1 MTILALVLLLGV
13 LIAAGQPIAFALGTI
28 GGVALVWFNLPINL
42 VGQTIYSV
50 LDNTAWAAIP
60 LYLMMGELLVRSGI
74 AKDLYSAI
82 HVWTRHIPGGLGV
95 ATILTAAIFAAV
107 SGTSIGTVAALA
119 AVTVPE
125 MIARGYRRSF
135 AYGCLA
141 ASGTLG
147 ILIPPS
153 ITMIIYGMV
162 TEESI
167 PKLFLAG
174 VIPGILLAA
183 VMCAYCV
190 FYSLLYQREVL
201 EPRASWRERL
211 RKSSSAGW
219 GIGLIALVLG
229 GLYAGFFTVTES
241 AAFGALAS
249 LMLAL
254 IVYRSLNWSSFL
266 SAIRNTVLSSC
277 MILTIIALATL
288 FGSAINVLH
297 IPQDVSAAILDW
309 DISGSAVIIF
319 FNLILFVMGQFLD
332 VPSIM
337 LITLPIFHPAVTGL
351 EFDAIWF
358 AVIMTMN
365 MEVATITP
373 PVGLNIYVLKG
384 AVQDAELKEIVVG
397 CLPFVG
403 LIIAVMI
410 VVGVFPE
417 LALWLPRII

>member
-1 MTILALVLLLGV
+1 MTILALVVFLGV
-13 LIAAGQPIAFALGTI
+13 LIAAGQPIAFALGAI
-28 GGVALVWFNLPINL
+28 GVVALVWFNLPTNL

-60 LYLMMGELLVRSGI
+60 LYLLMGELLVKSGI
-74 AKDLYSAI
+74 AKDIFSAI

-95 ATILTAAIFAAV
+95 ATVITAAFFAAV

-125 MIARGYRRSF
+125 MISRGYRPSF

-141 ASGTLG
+141 AAGTLG

-162 TEESI
+162 TQESI
-167 PKLFLAG
+167 PHLFLAG
-174 VIPGILLAA
+174 VIPGLLLAA
-183 VMCAYCV
+183 VMCSYCV
-190 FYSLLYQREVL
+190 FYSLVYQREVL
-201 EPRASWRERL
+201 EPRSSWKERL
-211 RKSSSAGW
+211 RESARAGW

-229 GLYAGFFTVTES
+229 GLYSGLFTVTES
-241 AAFGALAS
+241 AAYGALVS
-249 LMLAL
+249 LILAL
-254 IVYRSLNWSSFL
+254 AVYRSLNWSSFM
-266 SAIRNTVLSSC
+266 SAVQNTALSSC
-277 MILTIIALATL
+277 MILTIIALASL

-297 IPQDVSAAILDW
+297 IPQNVSAAILDW
-309 DISGSAVIIF
+309 DIANWMVIVF
-319 FNLILFVMGQFLD
+319 FNIILFVMGQFLD

-337 LITLPIFHPAVTGL
+337 LITLPIFYPAITGL
-351 EFDAIWF
+351 EFNAIWF
-358 AVIMTMN
+358 AVLMTMN

-384 AVQDAELKEIVVG
+384 AVQDAELKEIVLG

-403 LIIAVMI
+403 LIMAVMLL
-410 VVGVFPE
+410 VGIFPE
-417 LALWLPRII
+417 LALWLPSII